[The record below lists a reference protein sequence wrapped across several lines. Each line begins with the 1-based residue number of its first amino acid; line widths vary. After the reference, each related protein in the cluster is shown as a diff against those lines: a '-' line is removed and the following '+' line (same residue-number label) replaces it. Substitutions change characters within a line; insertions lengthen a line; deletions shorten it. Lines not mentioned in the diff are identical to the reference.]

1 MALQI
6 RRGTNADRLTITPA
20 EGELIYTTDTKLLY
34 VGDGST
40 VGGLE
45 ITDGGD
51 PHISALVEDTNP
63 QLGGNLDLNSSDIEG
78 TGNIDING
86 NVTANNLYSD
96 NLHVETTPNASL
108 TLHANGTGLVEINA
122 TSLKLP
128 TYATAAARDA
138 AIASPI
144 AGIMVFVVDG
154 DGAGNPQFHGYTGA
168 AWVSLN

>member
-6 RRGTNADRLTITPA
+6 RRGTDAQRLTITPA
-20 EGELIYTTDTKLLY
+20 EGELIYTTDTKMLF

-45 ITDGGD
+45 IVDGGA
-51 PHISALVEDTNP
+51 PHITALVDDTNP

-86 NVTANNLYSD
+86 NVTANNVSAD
-96 NLHVETTPNASL
+96 NIYAETTPDATLS
-108 TLHANGTGLVEINA
+108 LHANGTGYVEVFGA
-122 TSLKLP
+122 LKL
-128 TYATAAARDA
+128 TVYADATARDT

-144 AGIMVFVVDG
+144 AGQIVFVTDS
-154 DGAGNPQFHGYTGA
+154 DGAGNPAFMGYTGA